1 LFIFSFFFLLNQVK
15 RKTKPLGAMEYTV
28 EAGDTIE
35 KIALKFN
42 KVPSEIQHLNP
53 LVSRVIFPG
62 QVLFVPDPNYVPP
75 PPQPAP
81 TPTASSSPPMSP
93 PSQNKLS
100 SSIVNELNTIEN
112 TSTST
117 NNTTSP
123 LHNQHHSSGN
133 GFSLFKV
140 KLYTTKRAKNYY
152 LLFAKLYLFND
163 LIDFISF

>member
-1 LFIFSFFFLLNQVK
+1 
-15 RKTKPLGAMEYTV
+15 MEYVV

-53 LVSRVIFPG
+53 LVTRVIFPG

-75 PPQPAP
+75 PPAPPAP
-81 TPTASSSPPMSP
+81 AASSSPPTSP

-100 SSIVNELNTIEN
+100 SSIVNELNTIE
-112 TSTST
+112 STT
-117 NNTTSP
+117 ALANNSSSSVHSQ
-123 LHNQHHSSGN
+123 HNSSGN

-140 KLYTTKRAKNYY
+140 KDYTDTII
-152 LLFAKLYLFND
+152 
-163 LIDFISF
+163 LIT